1 MKTIRLSR
9 ELKTGVV
16 TVITIV
22 AFIWGFNYLKGKDLF
37 NKHRTFYVKYNNVS
51 GLMKANS
58 VTISGLNVGQVDDIY
73 FSEVNPSQVIVELT
87 VSNDI
92 NIPQNSTARLY
103 SSDLLGTKGIEILI
117 GNSTASLNSGDT
129 IDSDIAMSIQEEVN
143 QMVQPILQKAGSM
156 MSSIDT
162 VITALGDVFNM
173 RTRENLRRSIESMRY
188 SIRNVENATNTID
201 TLMTSEKTRLQKILS
216 NVESIS
222 NNINENNDNLT
233 RIISNT
239 ASISDS
245 IAQSNLAQ
253 TIKNLENSIRNL
265 TAATDKINRGEGNLG
280 LLIND
285 DKLYNDLQS
294 SSKQLDLLLEDIRL
308 NPKRYVHFSVFG
320 RPSKVTTEE
329 VLIQDPN

>member
-16 TVITIV
+16 TVLTIV

-37 NKHRTFYVKYNNVS
+37 NNHRTFYVKYNNVS
-51 GLMKANS
+51 GLMKANA

-73 FSEVNPSQVIVELT
+73 FSGVNPSQVIVVLT

-117 GNSTASLNSGDT
+117 GNSAASLKSGDT
-129 IDSDIAMSIQEEVN
+129 ISSDIAMSIQEEVN

-162 VITALGDVFNM
+162 VISALGDVFNA
-173 RTRENLRRSIESMRY
+173 RTRENLRRSIESVRH
-188 SIRNVENATNTID
+188 SVSNVENATNTID
-201 TLMTSEKTRLQKILS
+201 TLMTSEKTRLQRILS

-222 NNINENNDNLT
+222 ANLNENNEDLS
-233 RIISNT
+233 RIISN
-239 ASISDS
+239 AAIISDS
-245 IAQSNLAQ
+245 IAQSNLGTTLA
-253 TIKNLENSIRNL
+253 NLENSIRNL
-265 TAATDKINRGEGNLG
+265 TAATDKINKGEGNLG
-280 LLIND
+280 LLLND

-294 SSKQLDLLLEDIRL
+294 SSKQLDLLLEDIRV
-308 NPKRYVHFSVFG
+308 NPKRYIHFSVFG
-320 RPSKVTTEE
+320 RSSKVTLDEE
-329 VLIQDPN
+329 PNQDPN